1 MRASP
6 SWAWTQSAR
15 RKIRGRTSGAAA
27 RRWASGPHHD
37 APRTSGKVPVPRL
50 DAPRADIDLSW
61 RALTHGLRRGK
72 IAFFR
77 PVVNFVEG
85 KGVDWRSKLKRLTP
99 MRRDG
104 VSGINGTVAVAAV
117 INVLHIAFVE
127 ACTPQLGRRR
137 RQALNPG
144 ARCILVPFD

>member
-1 MRASP
+1 M
-6 SWAWTQSAR
+6 
-15 RKIRGRTSGAAA
+15 
-27 RRWASGPHHD
+27 
-37 APRTSGKVPVPRL
+37 PRL
-50 DAPRADIDLSW
+50 DAPRTDIDLSR

-85 KGVDWRSKLKRLTP
+85 KGVDWRSKLKRLTS
-99 MRRDG
+99 MRLDG
-104 VSGINGTVAVAAV
+104 VSVIDGTVTVAAV

>member
-1 MRASP
+1 
-6 SWAWTQSAR
+6 
-15 RKIRGRTSGAAA
+15 
-27 RRWASGPHHD
+27 
-37 APRTSGKVPVPRL
+37 VPVPRL
-50 DAPRADIDLSW
+50 DAPRTDIDLSR

-77 PVVNFVEG
+77 PVVNFVDGKGEGDARSG

-99 MRRDG
+99 MRLDG
-104 VSGINGTVAVAAV
+104 VSVIDGTVTVAAV